1 VAASL
6 KERMRSGTPALGCWL
21 NLFDTLVAEI
31 IGSAGYDFAMID
43 LEHGPGSVME
53 AVRVMQALGEDCVPY
68 ARVPAN
74 DPVWIKRVLDAG
86 VQGVMVPSVN
96 DAADAAAAVGACHYA
111 PRGSRG
117 MAATI
122 VRASNFGADWEAY
135 VERIEREVLVICQI
149 ESQGAVENVEAIAAT
164 EGLDMLFVGPFDLS
178 ASLGYLGQP
187 DHREV
192 REAIGRIEAAA
203 KSAEAL
209 LGGIST
215 PGRTSGELLAQGYDL
230 ILPDGDVA
238 LLRDGARA
246 SVRALRSDREAAGQG
261 SDR

>member
-1 VAASL
+1 MAASL
-6 KERMRSGTPALGCWL
+6 KEKMRSGTPALGCWL
-21 NLFDTLVAEI
+21 NLFDTLAAEI
-31 IGSAGYDFAMID
+31 IGSAGYDFVMID
-43 LEHGPGSVME
+43 LEHGPGSVMD

-164 EGLDMLFVGPFDLS
+164 EGL
-178 ASLGYLGQP
+178 GYRIFL
-187 DHREV
+187 V
-192 REAIGRIEAAA
+192 RRYLAMDVILPYVAWI
-203 KSAEAL
+203 
-209 LGGIST
+209 T
-215 PGRTSGELLAQGYDL
+215 LLAFLSDW
-230 ILPDGDVA
+230 
-238 LLRDGARA
+238 LLRVA
-246 SVRALRSDREAAGQG
+246 SRRLFPWFGTQTG
-261 SDR
+261 GGN